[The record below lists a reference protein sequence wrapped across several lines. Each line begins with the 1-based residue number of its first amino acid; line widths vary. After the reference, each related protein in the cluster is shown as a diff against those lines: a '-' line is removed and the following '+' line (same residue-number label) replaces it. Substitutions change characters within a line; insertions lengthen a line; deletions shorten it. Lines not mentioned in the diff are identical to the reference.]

1 MENFNKSI
9 TVTILIVLLIFF
21 LLWAAMVN
29 WYPIPSTASEFGDS
43 FGGLNTLFSALAFA
57 FLIVTVVMQKNEL
70 QLQRQEISN
79 TREELKKSALAQDSS
94 QKALNIQVRIM
105 AKQAMLASY
114 QSLYQAYLPTSTSM
128 KADSRTKKNALANCK
143 KYIALIEQ
151 TVTELEKEQELF
163 ADPLLFEKIKAL
175 YNEEEEEGN
184 KGNYAV
190 R

>member
-1 MENFNKSI
+1 MAAAVL
-9 TVTILIVLLIFF
+9 TVLIIFS
-21 LLWAAMVN
+21 LLWAVTRY

-43 FGGLNTLFSALAFA
+43 FGAANTLFSALAFA
-57 FLIVTVVMQKNEL
+57 FLIVTVIMQKNEL
-70 QLQRQEISN
+70 SLQRQELSE
-79 TREELKKSALAQDSS
+79 TRKELRKSAAAQDSS

-114 QSLYQAYLPTSTSM
+114 QSLYQAHLPNTTSM
-128 KADSRTKKNALANCK
+128 RVDNRTKKIATANCS

-163 ADPLLFEKIKAL
+163 ADPLLFEKIKAMFDE
-175 YNEEEEEGN
+175 NEDIDSN
-184 KGNYAV
+184 GNYAI

>member
-1 MENFNKSI
+1 MKNINKWMAGA
-9 TVTILIVLLIFF
+9 ILTVLLIFS
-21 LLWAAMVN
+21 LLWALIRY

-43 FGGLNTLFSALAFA
+43 FGAANTLFSALAFA
-57 FLIVTVVMQKNEL
+57 FLIVTVIMQKNEL
-70 QLQRQEISN
+70 SLQREELSE
-79 TREELKKSALAQDSS
+79 TREELKKSASAQDSS

-114 QSLYQAYLPTSTSM
+114 QSLYQAHLHNAVSTRV
-128 KADSRTKKNALANCK
+128 DSSTKNNAKANCE

-163 ADPLLFEKIKAL
+163 TDPLLFEKIKAMFDT
-175 YNEEEEEGN
+175 NEN
-184 KGNYAV
+184 NDSKGNYAV